1 MSMRFLRTQIR
12 EPQIWADWKC
22 SRLFPLV
29 ALALRGPQKALQW
42 LLFQLIRYSFC
53 TICWTGIER
62 LALKLHEHERLL
74 FPHRLAFYHLLCY
87 HIDSCGNSQ
96 KGHLGFSLHPFV
108 TPFLTYSFDCGQEY
122 AQRRAAAAAAKS
134 LQSCPTLCDPID
146 GSPQAHK
153 RRMFPLVVL
162 AWETFQKA
170 TLFHPGWH
178 QRKRGNQGKVL
189 IVRNWT
195 SIWDAIRPTPGASP
209 PLLSGRTGRD
219 DSETPVSV
227 RDRLTLA
234 REGSLVED
242 LSPHHLERG
251 GTPLVEKSHC
261 TGHCFFLSYKWE
273 LTVPEPPL

>member
-1 MSMRFLRTQIR
+1 M
-12 EPQIWADWKC
+12 
-22 SRLFPLV
+22 
-29 ALALRGPQKALQW
+29 
-42 LLFQLIRYSFC
+42 
-53 TICWTGIER
+53 
-62 LALKLHEHERLL
+62 ALKLHEHERLF
-74 FPHRLAFYHLLCY
+74 FPHRLAFYHFLCY

-122 AQRRAAAAAAKS
+122 AQRCAAAAAAKS

-153 RRMFPLVVL
+153 RWMFPLVVL

-234 REGSLVED
+234 REGSL
-242 LSPHHLERG
+242 G
-251 GTPLVEKSHC
+251 GRPVSTPSRAWRDASGRKKPRHWALLFSLIQMGTNSSRTTPLNCIFEKL
-261 TGHCFFLSYKWE
+261 G
-273 LTVPEPPL
+273 